1 MKKLLLVLILW
12 KLGTLNTLAQ
22 DKLVKANNDFA
33 FKIYKATKSDS
44 SNLFISP
51 FSLHIALSIANRGAM
66 GATRLEMDSL
76 LGTNAINDRDSL
88 YRQLIEKAINL
99 KDKDFEIYSQ
109 FSENKS
115 GENTLSIASS
125 LWINDEI
132 HVDEVYKQTVKNN
145 YYSDVFSFSKENGI
159 ATDQKI
165 NNWISEKTKN
175 NIQEISGFRPD
186 AKLGILNA
194 IYFSGDWEIP
204 FNKKKTKQKNFHTIK
219 KEKVKVN
226 FMNNQSF
233 YKYFEDE
240 DIQSLGLPYLYD
252 QFRMIIML
260 PKQKFGITKVEDKI
274 NSEYFDQIK
283 KKSRTN
289 EIILSLPKLKIETEL
304 SPIEEIKRMG
314 YNGMFSEKAD
324 FSGISKLERL
334 QINQLLHK
342 TFIDLNEKKTEATA
356 LTKIEMV
363 LTGGVDVEY
372 TPPPLKIFNA
382 DHPFLF
388 FIVDNRTEAILFIGR
403 YVR

>member
-1 MKKLLLVLILW
+1 MKKLLFVLILW

-33 FKIYKATKSDS
+33 FKIYKATRSDS

-66 GATRLEMDSL
+66 GATRIEMDNL
-76 LGTNAINDRDSL
+76 LGTNDINDRDSL
-88 YRQLIEKAINL
+88 YKLLIKKTTNL
-99 KDKDFEIYSQ
+99 NDKDFEVCSQ

-115 GENTLSIASS
+115 GENTLSLANS

-145 YYSDVFSFSKENGI
+145 YNSDVSSFSKENAT

-165 NNWISEKTKN
+165 NNWVSEKTQNK
-175 NIQEISGFRPD
+175 IQEISGFSPD
-186 AKLGILNA
+186 VKLGILNA
-194 IYFSGDWEIP
+194 IYFSGDWQIP

-219 KEKVKVN
+219 KDKVKVN

-233 YKYFEDE
+233 YEYFEDE
-240 DIQSLGLPYLYD
+240 DIQSLGLPYKCD
-252 QFRMIIML
+252 QFRMIVIL
-260 PKQKFGITKVEDKI
+260 PKQKLGITKVEEKF

-283 KKSRTN
+283 KKSRAN

-314 YNGMFSEKAD
+314 YNEMFSEKAD

-334 QINQLLHK
+334 QINQLIHK
-342 TFIDLNEKKTEATA
+342 TFIDLNEKKTEAA
-356 LTKIEMV
+356 AVTKIEMV
-363 LTGGVDVEY
+363 LTGGVGVEY
-372 TPPPLKIFNA
+372 TPPPPKIFNA

-388 FIVDNRTEAILFIGR
+388 FIIDTRTEAILFIGR
-403 YVR
+403 YVK